1 MSPKVRRRKA
11 ISDRAK
17 PVIADTNSRH
27 AILHGSDP
35 SDLVVLCVT
44 FGGLAFQ
51 ALLRI
56 LVKSCSISV
65 PGILLEVMAIQVEPR
80 ANKDLH

>member
-1 MSPKVRRRKA
+1 METVDTRFST
-11 ISDRAK
+11 DR
-17 PVIADTNSRH
+17 
-27 AILHGSDP
+27 IL

-44 FGGLAFQ
+44 FGRLAFQ

-65 PGILLEVMAIQVEPR
+65 PGILLEAMAIQVEPR

>member
-1 MSPKVRRRKA
+1 METAGTRFST
-11 ISDRAK
+11 DR
-17 PVIADTNSRH
+17 
-27 AILHGSDP
+27 IL

-44 FGGLAFQ
+44 FGGPAFQ

-65 PGILLEVMAIQVEPR
+65 PGTLLEAIAIQVEPR
-80 ANKDLH
+80 ANKDLHRKVSVSEYGRRVWSL